1 MPDIDT
7 RILRSFLTVASN
19 RSFSAAAHHLGC
31 SQGTMSLRIKGL
43 EDQLG
48 MRLFER
54 KRNDVR
60 LTVAGHDLLPGV
72 RAIVDAHDRLIDRAS
87 ARHIKGSVRL
97 GIAEG
102 YSVHLLPRVL
112 ERVQR
117 LYAAIELAVVCADS
131 PALRRMVREDA
142 LDLAVAVAPRELP
155 AAALLSRPHLRWVAS
170 PDFAPGEW
178 NALPVA
184 CFPDG
189 HAFRAAAL
197 EALHARGIAYRE
209 VVCSA
214 NEQVIHCAV
223 AAGAAV
229 AVMAEDMVP
238 DGLRIVSDT
247 RFLPTLGRIGIQL
260 LEAPAP
266 HSDAVRHVKLQI
278 GELHPGA

>member
-19 RSFSAAAHHLGC
+19 RSFSIAAQRLGC

-48 MRLFER
+48 MRLLER
-54 KRNDVR
+54 KRNNVR
-60 LTVAGHDLLPGV
+60 LTAAGRNLLSSA
-72 RAIVDAHDRLIDRAS
+72 RAIVDAHDRLVDRAS
-87 ARHIKGSVRL
+87 AKHVTGRVRL

-102 YSVHLLPRVL
+102 CSVHLLSGVF
-112 ERVQR
+112 ERMQR
-117 LYAAIELAVVCADS
+117 LYTAIELDVVCADS

-142 LDLAVAVAPRELP
+142 LDLAVAVAPREVP
-155 AAALLSRPHLRWVAS
+155 AAALLSRPRLQWVAS

-189 HAFRAAAL
+189 NAFRAAAL
-197 EALHARGIAYRE
+197 DALQARGIAYRE

-214 NEQVIHCAV
+214 SEQVIHCAV

-238 DGLRIVSDT
+238 GGLRIVSDT
-247 RFLPTLGRIGIQL
+247 RFLPALGRIGVQL

-266 HSDAVRHVKLQI
+266 HADAVRHVKRQI
-278 GELHPGA
+278 GDLYPGA